1 MYLEEL
7 KAILKQGH
15 ILEKYQIDELC
26 IFGSIARGE
35 NGNDIVLLVDDDNY
49 KKWIEIKR
57 ELEKK
62 TGIKVDIM
70 LEKCAN
76 PIVLYRAN
84 KEKIYVGKYS

>member
-7 KAILKQGH
+7 KKILKKEH
-15 ILEKYQIDELC
+15 ILEKYKIDKLC

-35 NGNDIVLLVDDDNY
+35 NGNDIDLLVSDNNY
-49 KKWIEIKR
+49 KKWIEIKA

-70 LEKCAN
+70 LEKYAN
-76 PIVLYRAN
+76 PIILYRAN

>member
-7 KAILKQGH
+7 KKILRQEH

-35 NGNDIVLLVDDDNY
+35 NGNDIDLLVNDDNY
-49 KKWIEIKR
+49 KKWIEIKA

-70 LEKCAN
+70 LEKYAN

-84 KEKIYVGKYS
+84 REKIYVGKYS